1 MIQNDNG
8 TFGNQCVR
16 HDFRCRRVD
25 NRIRRGIH
33 RSVPSASRITA
44 LYALWKPVEPTAAME
59 SPPQHPAAPMR
70 LYCGQESICATPEA
84 RGESRAV
91 RLLCSSVS
99 SRSGTAPPQHLRI
112 SAFPCK
118 LSRRPPRNQVK
129 GSGNPWTP
137 REKRRGSQA
146 SLIHD
151 ASEPCLYLVG
161 RLHPSS

>member
-1 MIQNDNG
+1 M
-8 TFGNQCVR
+8 TC
-16 HDFRCRRVD
+16 
-25 NRIRRGIH
+25 
-33 RSVPSASRITA
+33 
-44 LYALWKPVEPTAAME
+44 
-59 SPPQHPAAPMR
+59 
-70 LYCGQESICATPEA
+70 
-84 RGESRAV
+84 AV

-99 SRSGTAPPQHLRI
+99 SRSGTAPPQHPRI

-161 RLHPSS
+161 RLHPSWFAAAPQPLKRLR

>member
-1 MIQNDNG
+1 M
-8 TFGNQCVR
+8 TC
-16 HDFRCRRVD
+16 
-25 NRIRRGIH
+25 
-33 RSVPSASRITA
+33 
-44 LYALWKPVEPTAAME
+44 
-59 SPPQHPAAPMR
+59 
-70 LYCGQESICATPEA
+70 
-84 RGESRAV
+84 AV

-99 SRSGTAPPQHLRI
+99 SRSGTAPPQHPRI

-161 RLHPSS
+161 RLHPSCRVRWIPFMRNGMRFHFEV